1 MLMFVVFVVLG
12 CAAIVAVRAVRLPTA
27 APIRLDRRVQLDRR
41 VPSEAGSPDMRGEG
55 NDSRTWD
62 GYGYRNC

>member
-12 CAAIVAVRAVRLPTA
+12 CAAIVAARALRLPAA
-27 APIRLDRRVQLDRR
+27 APIPLDRRVRG
-41 VPSEAGSPDMRGEG
+41 EAGPPDSRDQG